1 LTHAGFILQEVSA
14 KDEELI
20 TIKERFEGFA
30 FEAFLKLTHTHK
42 QRIREDKCEA
52 WLQLLCK
59 TKMKQPIL

>member
-1 LTHAGFILQEVSA
+1 MSA

-30 FEAFLKLTHTHK
+30 FEAFLKSTHTHK

-52 WLQLLCK
+52 
-59 TKMKQPIL
+59 